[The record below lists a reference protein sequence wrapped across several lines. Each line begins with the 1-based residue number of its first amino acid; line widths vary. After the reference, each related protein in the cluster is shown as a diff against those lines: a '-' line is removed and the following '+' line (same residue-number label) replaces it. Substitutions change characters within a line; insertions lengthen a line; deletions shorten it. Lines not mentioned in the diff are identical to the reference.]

1 MDASLATVQAN
12 TGTPCS
18 SLRLPAGGFRS
29 YSFNNSQSLI
39 ASTHDD
45 TLRIEQSGSVIAGGH
60 IVWSDTP
67 RLIVETLSIEA
78 VVSQQVSSFSTLGA
92 MLEAILTC
100 HPEIHTLAVDLP
112 EGVDCTPF
120 AASGML
126 LPTEGGW
133 IAKAQGFFQQS
144 ALWLGQVPPA
154 YPDIPVMTNGTL
166 HPMRPPKP
174 VGPVY
179 SRFIPWLD
187 KVLGFHVASPEA
199 DLPHFHRWMNDPRV
213 AAIWED
219 NGTLSQHRNFIENR
233 LADPRTLPLIGT
245 FDGVP
250 FGYFEL
256 YWAKEDRLGPHFDAD
271 SHDRGWHVAIGEDAF
286 RGKPYVSAWLP
297 SLMHYMFLADPRTRR
312 IVGEPIHH
320 HHQQIRNLDRSGF
333 AKIKHVQFPHK
344 KALLVMLLRER
355 FFADQLLSPDLTGLV
370 DEDGLN
376 VPSSHIPGSLARGS
390 L

>member
-1 MDASLATVQAN
+1 MDASLAPVQAN

-18 SLRLPAGGFRS
+18 SLRLPAGGFLS

-39 ASTHDD
+39 ASMHDD

-112 EGVDCTPF
+112 EGVDCIPF

-133 IAKAQGFFQQS
+133 IAKAQGFFQQP
-144 ALWLGQVPPA
+144 ALWLGHVPPA

-166 HPMRPPKP
+166 HPMRPPKQ

-187 KVLGFHVASPEA
+187 KALGFHVASPEA

-219 NGTLSQHRNFIENR
+219 NGTLSQHRNFLENR

-256 YWAKEDRLGPHFDAD
+256 YWAKEDRLGPHYDAD

-370 DEDGLN
+370 DKDGLN